1 MGSTTEQPLATAAE
15 DPAPPPTVR
24 LFQMWLGVLATQML
38 RVAAKHEIPRL
49 LVDGPRTSVDLAR
62 TTGLHEPSL
71 YRLLRAT
78 TGLGLFSEQPDGRF
92 ALGPLGAA
100 AAEFRGLPDWAAGAI
115 AELPQTVA
123 TGTTGMQL
131 AHGTSFFEFLDRHPD
146 EDAIFNADMAR
157 INAGE
162 PQAVANAYDFTAVR
176 RLVDVGGGNGTLL
189 AVILQ
194 HHPHLEGVLFDRPAA
209 IAHLAPALAAHGERC
224 HVVGGDF
231 FDSLPPGGDAY
242 LLSHVIH
249 DWDEDRCL
257 KILDNVRRTIAPDGR
272 LLLVEMVIPP
282 GDAPH
287 PAKMLDMMML
297 ALTGGEERTEAQ
309 YTELLA
315 RAEFKLTRVI
325 PTRATVSVIEALPT
339 A

>member
-1 MGSTTEQPLATAAE
+1 MSSATEQPFTTAAE
-15 DPAPPPTVR
+15 DPAPAPTVQ
-24 LFQMWLGVLATQML
+24 LFQMSLGVLVTQML
-38 RVAAKHEIPRL
+38 RATAKHEIPRL
-49 LVDGPRTSVDLAR
+49 LIDGPRASADLAR

-71 YRLLRAT
+71 HRLLRAM

-100 AAEFRGLPDWAAGAI
+100 AAEFRGLPDWAADAI
-115 AELPQTVA
+115 AELPRTVA

-146 EDAIFNADMAR
+146 EDAIFTADMAR

-162 PQAVANAYDFTAVR
+162 PQAVANAYDFTGVR

-189 AVILQ
+189 AVILE
-194 HHPHLEGVLFDRPAA
+194 HHPDLEGVLFDRPAT
-209 IAHLAPALAAHGERC
+209 IAHLAPTLAAHRERC

-249 DWDEDRCL
+249 DWDDDRCL
-257 KILDNVRRTIAPDGR
+257 TILDNIRRSIAPHGR

-287 PAKMLDMMML
+287 PAKMLDMLML
-297 ALTGGEERTEAQ
+297 ALTAGQQRTEAQ
-309 YTELLA
+309 YTELLG
-315 RAEFKLTRVI
+315 RAGFKLTRVI
-325 PTRATVSVIEALPT
+325 PTRTAVSVIEALTT